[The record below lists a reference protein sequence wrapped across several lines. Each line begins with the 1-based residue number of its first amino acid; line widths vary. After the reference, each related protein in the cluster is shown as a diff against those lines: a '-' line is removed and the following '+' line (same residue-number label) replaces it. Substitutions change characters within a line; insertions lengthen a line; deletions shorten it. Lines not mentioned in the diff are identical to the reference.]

1 MCAGG
6 CEGQAWAVREVFV
19 GWQRGW
25 GLDRDLQRQLAP
37 VPALILGIAET
48 QRHHVTLRV
57 GVRFVYRES
66 GLDNIGNQPCA

>member
-48 QRHHVTLRV
+48 QRRPEGRSEVCLPGERA
-57 GVRFVYRES
+57 G
-66 GLDNIGNQPCA
+66 